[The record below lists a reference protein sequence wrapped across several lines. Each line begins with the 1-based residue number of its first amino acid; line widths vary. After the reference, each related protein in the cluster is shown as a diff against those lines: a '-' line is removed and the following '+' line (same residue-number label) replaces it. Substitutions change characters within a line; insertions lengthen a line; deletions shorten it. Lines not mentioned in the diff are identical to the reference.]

1 MDHQPN
7 LGRYDLRIKNSTY
20 DRDNGNFEC
29 RKVEFGTGKK
39 LHSSVIQL
47 VVLLPPSPP
56 RVEPVHPTVTEG
68 KPFNLTCSSVGG
80 SPPPEIFWYKN
91 GEKTNLE
98 SLYLPAGT
106 RTQPTR
112 SVLTV
117 VPRKEDD
124 NSSYRCTVWNRAIPE
139 TRIMEASTTI
149 DVNCKYICVLV
160 LCCEREREGR
170 DNWWKH
176 RIMLGSWVLPV
187 CQCGRHC
194 FILSSNSGKQEA
206 H

>member
-1 MDHQPN
+1 MKDVFIFRVDHQPN

-29 RKVEFGTGKK
+29 RKVEGGTGNK
-39 LHSSVIQL
+39 LHSSTVEL

-56 RVEPVHPTVTEG
+56 RLEPVRPTVTEG

-98 SLYLPAGT
+98 SLYLPGSN
-106 RTQPTR
+106 RSEPTR
-112 SVLTV
+112 SVLTI
-117 VPRKEDD
+117 VPKKEDD

-149 DVNCKYICVLV
+149 DVNCKFLDVLTV
-160 LCCEREREGR
+160 SGNVTVSRNIQLCSAGS
-170 DNWWKH
+170 DNRQH
-176 RIMLGSWVLPV
+176 SQPTQQLL
-187 CQCGRHC
+187 
-194 FILSSNSGKQEA
+194 
-206 H
+206 